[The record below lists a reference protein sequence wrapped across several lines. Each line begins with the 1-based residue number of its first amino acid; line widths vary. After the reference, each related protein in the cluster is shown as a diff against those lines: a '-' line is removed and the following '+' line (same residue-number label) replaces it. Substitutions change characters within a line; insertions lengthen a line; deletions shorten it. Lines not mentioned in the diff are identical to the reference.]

1 MAKAILYLEDGTAF
15 AGQAIS
21 SDGESAGEVV
31 FNTAMTGYQEILTD
45 PSYAGQ
51 IVVMTYPLIGNYG
64 VNDADVESDHI
75 YVKGFVVK
83 EFCRHHSNYRATKS
97 LIDYLKENKILA
109 MEGVDTRALTR
120 HLRVRGAMKAIIST
134 KDFDSKSLARKLQA
148 LPSMEGS
155 DWVKEV
161 TTKKKYVWDTSGDRG
176 QEKTRYE
183 RRNTSTLLIKFSNVA
198 YLKDRGSNIRKYVK
212 QSTSDEIRV
221 TKFKVAAIDCGMKRN
236 ILRILEGLGCEVHVF
251 PANANVKDINA
262 IDPDGLFISNGPGDP
277 AAVSYVID
285 TVRQCVGKLPI
296 FGICLGHQI
305 LGLALGG
312 KTYKMKFGHHG
323 ANHPVKDLLGNRIG
337 ITSQNHGFCVDIGSL
352 SPSDVEMVDMNLND
366 QTLEGMRH
374 KKFPVLS
381 FQHHPEAAPGPRDA
395 QYLFKYFIEMM
406 EHAKQKKS

>member
-15 AGQAIS
+15 EGQAIS

-64 VNDADVESDHI
+64 VNEEDVESDGVH
-75 YVKGFVVK
+75 VKGFVVK
-83 EFCRHHSNYRATKS
+83 EFCRHPSNYRATQS

-109 MEGVDTRALTR
+109 IEGVDTRALTR

-134 KDFDSKSLARKLQA
+134 KDFEPQSLGRKLQA

-161 TTKKKYVWDTSGDRG
+161 TTKEKYIWG
-176 QEKTRYE
+176 QGSRNKGHGRTTMDE
-183 RRNTSTLLIKFSNVA
+183 RRTT
-198 YLKDRGSNIRKYVK
+198 KY
-212 QSTSDEIRV
+212 
-221 TKFKVAAIDCGMKRN
+221 KVAAIDCGIKRN
-236 ILRILEGLGCEVHVF
+236 ILRILESLGCEVHVF
-251 PANANVKDINA
+251 PAGANVKDINA
-262 IDPDGLFISNGPGDP
+262 IHPDGLFISNGPGDP
-277 AAVSYVID
+277 AAVTSVID

-312 KTYKMKFGHHG
+312 KTYKLKFGHHG
-323 ANHPVKDLLGNRIG
+323 ANHPVKDSLGNRIG
-337 ITSQNHGFCVDIGSL
+337 ITSQNHGFCVDIASL

-366 QTLEGMRH
+366 KTLEGMRH
-374 KKFPVLS
+374 KRFPVLS

-406 EHAKQKKS
+406 QGHQDTKSQGRM

>member
-1 MAKAILYLEDGTAF
+1 MSRAILYLEDGTVF
-15 AGQAIS
+15 EGQAIS
-21 SDGESAGEVV
+21 PVGESAGEVV

-64 VNDADVESDHI
+64 VNDEDVESDHI

-83 EFCRHHSNYRATKS
+83 EFCRHHSNYRATRS

-109 MEGVDTRALTR
+109 IEGVDTRALTR
-120 HLRVRGAMKAIIST
+120 HLRVRGAMKGIIST
-134 KDFDSKSLARKLQA
+134 ADLDGKSLARKLAA

-161 TTKKKYVWDTSGDRG
+161 TAKRKYVWGGTEDQVAEEAADERWADNGGPVMRGSGDR
-176 QEKTRYE
+176 KKR
-183 RRNTSTLLIKFSNVA
+183 A
-198 YLKDRGSNIRKYVK
+198 AKY
-212 QSTSDEIRV
+212 
-221 TKFKVAAIDCGMKRN
+221 KVAAIDCGIKRN
-236 ILRILEGLGCEVHVF
+236 ILRILASLGCEVHVF
-251 PANANVKDINA
+251 PADATAEDIQVIN
-262 IDPDGLFISNGPGDP
+262 PDGLFISNGPGDP
-277 AAVSYVID
+277 AAVTSVIE

-312 KTYKMKFGHHG
+312 KTYKLKFGHHG
-323 ANHPVKDLLGNRIG
+323 ANHPVRDLLGNRIG

-352 SPSDVEMVDMNLND
+352 SATDVEMVDMNLND

-406 EHAKQKKS
+406 EKDKKKVQ